1 MRNHGA
7 LQNAPTWQP
16 SQGKI
21 ALGFNGTN
29 QSGTVAINLSKLAI
43 ITLSYWVYVVSYPGA
58 NKLHFEYTP
67 SVNTNNGFIINP
79 NNSPEFV
86 IYLGKASWTA
96 NGGYT
101 TTRPAIGKWSHVHI
115 VLNRLTGTAMGVS
128 LAIDGASVTMT
139 QQYFQNLN
147 NNFDNSNLNIM
158 SRNAASQYAS
168 DILDDV
174 RIYSGDR
181 MDLAG
186 LLALRRGIAYE
197 TERPRRYR
205 SAPASGRRR
214 RIITG
219 GNC

>member
-29 QSGTVAINLSKLAI
+29 QSGTVAINLSQLAV
-43 ITLSYWVYVVSYPGA
+43 ITLSYWVYVVSYPAGYQ
-58 NKLHFEYTP
+58 LHFEYTP
-67 SVNTNNGFIINP
+67 NNNANNGFMINP
-79 NNSPEFV
+79 NNGTQLT
-86 IYLGKASWTA
+86 ILLGKNSLTY
-96 NGGYT
+96 NGGIT
-101 TTRPAIGKWSHVHI
+101 TVRPAIGKWSHVHI
-115 VLNRLTGTAMGVS
+115 VLNRLTGTAMGVK
-128 LAIDGASVTMT
+128 LAINGASVTLT
-139 QQYFQNLN
+139 QTHNSDLN
-147 NNFDNSNLNIM
+147 NNFDNSTMYIM
-158 SRNAASQYAS
+158 SRNANSQYAS

-205 SAPASGRRR
+205 SASGRRR

>member
-43 ITLSYWVYVVSYPGA
+43 ITLSYWVYVVSYPQGYQ
-58 NKLHFEYTP
+58 LHFEYTP
-67 SVNTNNGFIINP
+67 NNNANNGFMINP
-79 NNSPEFV
+79 NSSTAFY
-86 IYLGKASWTA
+86 ILLGKTDYTS
-96 NGGYT
+96 NGGFT
-101 TTRPAIGKWSHVHI
+101 TARPAIGKWSHVHI
-115 VLNRLTGTAMGVS
+115 VLNRLTGTALGVK
-128 LAIDGASVTMT
+128 LAINGASVTLT
-139 QQYFQNLN
+139 HSNNGDLN
-147 NNFDNSNLNIM
+147 NNFDNSTMNIM

-197 TERPRRYR
+197 TERPRRYL
-205 SAPASGRRR
+205 SASSRRR

>member
-43 ITLSYWVYVVSYPGA
+43 ITLSYWVYVVSYPGGYQ
-58 NKLHFEYTP
+58 LHFEYTP
-67 SVNTNNGFIINP
+67 SSNAYNGFLIEP
-79 NNSPEFV
+79 NSGSAFY
-86 IYLGKASWTA
+86 ILLGKFGYTL

-101 TTRPAIGKWSHVHI
+101 TVRPAIGKWSHVHI
-115 VLNRLTGTAMGVS
+115 VLNRLTGTAMGVK
-128 LAIDGASVTMT
+128 LAINGASVTMT
-139 QQYFQNLN
+139 QQYNNDLN
-147 NNFDNSNLNIM
+147 NNFDNSTMYIM

-181 MDLAG
+181 MGLAG

-197 TERPRRYR
+197 TERPLRYR
-205 SAPASGRRR
+205 SASSRRR

>member
-43 ITLSYWVYVVSYPGA
+43 ITLSYWVYVVSYPGT

-67 SVNTNNGFIINP
+67 SNNTNNGFIINP
-79 NNSPEFV
+79 NNGSQFD
-86 IYLGKASWTA
+86 ILLGKASYTW

-101 TTRPAIGKWSHVHI
+101 TARPAIGKWSHVHI
-115 VLNRLTGTAMGVS
+115 VLNRLTGTAMGVK
-128 LAIDGASVTMT
+128 LAINGASVTLT
-139 QQYFQNLN
+139 QSHNSNLN
-147 NNFDNSNLNIM
+147 NNFDNSTMNIM
-158 SRNAASQYAS
+158 SRNAASLYAS

-174 RIYSGDR
+174 RIYEGDR
-181 MDLAG
+181 MGLAG

-197 TERPRRYR
+197 TERPQRYR

>member
-21 ALGFNGTN
+21 ALRFNGTN

-43 ITLSYWVYVVSYPGA
+43 ITLSYWVYVVSYPD
-58 NKLHFEYTP
+58 NDKLHYEYTP
-67 SVNTNNGFIINP
+67 NSNVNNGFMINP
-79 NNSPEFV
+79 NDYTQFS
-86 IYLGKASWTA
+86 IYLVKASYTW

-101 TTRPAIGKWSHVHI
+101 TARPAIGKWSHVHI
-115 VLNRLTGTAMGVS
+115 VLNRLTGTAMGVK
-128 LAIDGASVTMT
+128 LAINGASVTMT
-139 QQYFQNLN
+139 QAHNSDLN
-147 NNFDNSNLNIM
+147 NNFDNSNLYIM
-158 SRNAASQYAS
+158 SRNAASLYAS

-174 RIYSGDR
+174 RIYEGDR
-181 MDLAG
+181 MGLAG

-205 SAPASGRRR
+205 SASGRRR